1 MSHLIATQLST
12 RVKLLKGDLSMSG
25 ADMTNLMGSNVLNS
39 VVQRPTIGLHLPMV
53 SRPRRPPP
61 GLPVPPHFWSVS
73 KEGDGAGNFGKIE
86 DAVTQ
91 LSASIVG
98 CHRETVRRETGLEN
112 CPSSNL
118 HQFVPQVS
126 HTRHEFIPPSVKSTL
141 KKGKNYDVK
150 TLFFL
155 WTI

>member
-1 MSHLIATQLST
+1 MNLIANKFSI
-12 RVKLLKGDLSMSG
+12 RAKLLKGDLPMSG
-25 ADMTNLMGSNVLNS
+25 ADMTTSMGSYVPNS
-39 VVQRPTIGLHLPMV
+39 VVQRPPLGLHLPMV

-61 GLPVPPHFWSVS
+61 GLPVPPHFWSAS
-73 KEGDGAGNFGKIE
+73 NGGEGARSFGKIE

-126 HTRHEFIPPSVKSTL
+126 HSRHEFIPPSIKSNL
-141 KKGKNYDVK
+141 KRGNNYNVK
-150 TLFFL
+150 TLFSL
-155 WTI
+155 D